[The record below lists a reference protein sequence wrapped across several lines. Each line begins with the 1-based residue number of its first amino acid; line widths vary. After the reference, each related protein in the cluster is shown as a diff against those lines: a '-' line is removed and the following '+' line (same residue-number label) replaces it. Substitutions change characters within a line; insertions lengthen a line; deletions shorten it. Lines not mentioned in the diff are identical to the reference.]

1 MGKCD
6 KNLNQIW
13 IFCKPV
19 LSQKPSLAER
29 QEILSNFIYIVKI

>member
-13 IFCKPV
+13 IFCKLV

-29 QEILSNFIYIVKI
+29 QEILSDFIIVKI